1 MRRILIPLLPAIL
14 AVLLFAAWGAAAEQA
29 EPRVNIDLSGHPVRG
44 PANAPVTVV
53 VFSDY
58 L

>member
-1 MRRILIPLLPAIL
+1 MKRSIWLLSALIT
-14 AVLLFAAWGAAAEQA
+14 VLFTFTWCHAAEQA
-29 EPRVNIDLSGHPVRG
+29 EPRVTIDLSGHPVRG
-44 PANAPVTVV
+44 AVDAPVTVV